1 MGRWN
6 YGGELELEWLQS
18 NPDAFATR
26 AITSGGTRWRRP
38 LPGKGDGESSRSAL
52 EKGGSGK
59 ERESALDPGI
69 KLSNGQDILWLVILQ
84 H

>member
-6 YGGELELEWLQS
+6 YGGELELEWLQL
-18 NPDAFATR
+18 NLDTFATR
-26 AITSGGTRWRRP
+26 ASTSEDTRWHRP
-38 LPGKGDGESSRSAL
+38 LLGKGDGESSRSAL

-69 KLSNGQDILWLVILQ
+69 ILSNGQDILWLVILQ